1 MSNLTGRS
9 FCKELDFTPE
19 EWGGLLELSIEL
31 KAARAAG
38 REPQQLFG
46 KKIALLFEKTST
58 RTRCAFEVAVLEQG
72 GHTTYLDPTG
82 SQIGHK
88 EFSRRHRAGAGPVV

>member
-1 MSNLTGRS
+1 MQTTLPGERMDNAPLI
-9 FCKELDFTPE
+9 KELDFTPE

-46 KKIALLFEKTST
+46 IN
-58 RTRCAFEVAVLEQG
+58 
-72 GHTTYLDPTG
+72 LDPDQLPPARQPVKSPQHPG
-82 SQIGHK
+82 PA
-88 EFSRRHRAGAGPVV
+88 HRLHLATRPDPDQHVGLAP